1 MCRNMENFV
10 ERRNKMPVDERLLR
24 FVLLLILGL
33 VFVVAGIF
41 HWPFPS
47 IKPWWRTG
55 KYGEFL
61 NTVVMI
67 IAGICIIIGA
77 FDFYF

>member
-1 MCRNMENFV
+1 MHC
-10 ERRNKMPVDERLLR
+10 DERLWR

-33 VFVVAGIF
+33 VFVIAGTF

-55 KYGEFL
+55 KYGEIL

-67 IAGICIIIGA
+67 TMGILIVLGA